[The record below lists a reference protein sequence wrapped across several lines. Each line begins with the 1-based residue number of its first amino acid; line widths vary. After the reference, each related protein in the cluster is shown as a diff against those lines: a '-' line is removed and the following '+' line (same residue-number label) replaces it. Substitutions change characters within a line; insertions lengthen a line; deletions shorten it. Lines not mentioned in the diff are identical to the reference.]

1 MQEVMSYLGAV
12 ASFVG
17 NKGALGFAAGFAVDR
32 WALPWAARG
41 LAAVAAVLKPA
52 PKE

>member
-1 MQEVMSYLGAV
+1 METLMSYFGA
-12 ASFVG
+12 ASSFVG
-17 NKGALGFAAGFAVDR
+17 IKGAALFAAGFAADR

>member
-1 MQEVMSYLGAV
+1 MQEVMGYFGAV

-17 NKGALGFAAGFAVDR
+17 LKGAALFAAGFAADR